1 MVQSAISDTKNHN
14 CCAFAIFCDILSNIL
29 LCNSKLRIRKTTI
42 VEFFEDLMCK
52 SNPIEISAKY
62 KTFYVLFKLAWDFI
76 TEWSLSLFS
85 LGSCCCAWVSSNQL
99 DFTSFPTISMDT
111 CASVFKTIFW
121 LNTDLRSLASYL
133 NDCMTTPTLTEMEQ
147 NFQDPWMAA

>member
-1 MVQSAISDTKNHN
+1 MDLNLVY
-14 CCAFAIFCDILSNIL
+14 DIDDIEMQTYLNLS
-29 LCNSKLRIRKTTI
+29 CNLMHVTVFLFKSKKC
-42 VEFFEDLMCK
+42 E
-52 SNPIEISAKY
+52 SNDKFSNL
-62 KTFYVLFKLAWDFI
+62 YVLFKLARDFI